1 MFQKIAFIAITIICY
16 QYYFKLTVKISSK
29 KLFRK
34 NDDRNE
40 KTNSSYICGL
50 PKLTEELHRW

>member
-1 MFQKIAFIAITIICY
+1 MFQKIAFIAITIICH

-34 NDDRNE
+34 NEN
-40 KTNSSYICGL
+40 TNSSYICGL
-50 PKLTEELHRW
+50 PKLTDELHWW